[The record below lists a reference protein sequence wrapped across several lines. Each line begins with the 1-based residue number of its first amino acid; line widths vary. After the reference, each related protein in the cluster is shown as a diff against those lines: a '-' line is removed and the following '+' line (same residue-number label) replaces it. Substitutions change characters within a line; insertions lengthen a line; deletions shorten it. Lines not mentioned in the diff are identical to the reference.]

1 MKAHGLEAHP
11 ALCVATRERADRAR
25 SRDFCA
31 VSSFSD
37 REVLWD
43 MQFFFSSEKQVSGRL
58 SIHGPGVLTLYL
70 PVLSMLL

>member
-11 ALCVATRERADRAR
+11 ALCVATRERERADRAR

-37 REVLWD
+37 CEVLRD
-43 MQFFFSSEKQVSGRL
+43 MQFFFSFEKQVSGRL
-58 SIHGPGVLTLYL
+58 SIHGTEVLTL
-70 PVLSMLL
+70 